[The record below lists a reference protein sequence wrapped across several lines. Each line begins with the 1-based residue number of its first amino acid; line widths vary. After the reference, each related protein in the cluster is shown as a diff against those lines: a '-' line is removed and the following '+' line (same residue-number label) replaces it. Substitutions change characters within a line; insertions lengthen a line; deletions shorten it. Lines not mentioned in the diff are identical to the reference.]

1 MPSNTILQKFIYATS
16 ISKLK
21 KNKEGETERERE
33 ILNNLQQTKFPP

>member
-21 KNKEGETERERE
+21 KKKEEETEREKE
-33 ILNNLQQTKFPP
+33 KF